1 MQEVVANCPEPHL
14 LLSII
19 RWLEENLEHI
29 IVSKP
34 AVFLA
39 LAVLDKLA
47 EKSIREQVWAKRLEN
62 FISHFIKP
70 EEVGVM
76 LSDTFSSNWN
86 YISVETLD
94 CRRPEPRRLPAGPE
108 DRLQAHPSQ

>member
-19 RWLEENLEHI
+19 RWMEENLKYI

-47 EKSIREQVWAKRLEN
+47 EKSIKEQVWAKRLEI
-62 FISHFIKP
+62 FTSHFIKP
-70 EEVGVM
+70 EEVRVM
-76 LSDTFSSNWN
+76 LSDTFSSNYN
-86 YISVETLD
+86 FLS
-94 CRRPEPRRLPAGPE
+94 RN
-108 DRLQAHPSQ
+108 S